1 MNYKFAF
8 SLALAAS
15 LPLFS
20 VPVNAAG
27 GKAHAHIGHVMTSW
41 GDTPD
46 NMGFLPTAMAEAEIT
61 LQHANLAA
69 KDPGNLD
76 AMKLHAGHV
85 LNTLDPSLQK
95 KGPGLGYGV
104 IAAAKATSAHIKFA
118 AKSTGASNGVRAH
131 AKHVS
136 QTADNTTRR
145 AEKLVALAQKIM
157 AAKTAAEAAP
167 MVKQLVS
174 ISTALSAGVDLDGD
188 GKVSWKGGEGGLMTA
203 NAHMGFMMKGE
214 KL

>member
-1 MNYKFAF
+1 MNYK
-8 SLALAAS
+8 LALSLTLAAA
-15 LPLFS
+15 LPLLS
-20 VPVNAAG
+20 ISANAAG
-27 GKAHAHIGHVMTSW
+27 GKAHAHLGHVMTSW

-46 NMGFLPTAMAEAEIT
+46 NMGFLPTAMAEATIT
-61 LQHANLAA
+61 LKHANLAA

-104 IAAAKATSAHIKFA
+104 IAAAKATTAHINFA
-118 AKSTGASNGVRAH
+118 AKSSNGVKSH

-136 QTADNTTRR
+136 QTADNTTMR
-145 AEKLVALAQKIM
+145 AQKLVSLAQKIM
-157 AAKTAAEAAP
+157 TAKTANEAAA
-167 MVKQLVS
+167 MMKELVS
-174 ISTALSAGVDLDGD
+174 VSAALSAGVDLDGD

-214 KL
+214 NL

>member
-1 MNYKFAF
+1 MNYKLAL
-8 SLALAAS
+8 SLALAAA

-20 VPVNAAG
+20 ASANAAG
-27 GKAHAHIGHVMTSW
+27 GKAHAHLGHVMTNW

-46 NMGFLPTAMAEAEIT
+46 NMGFLPTAMAEAKIT
-61 LQHANLAA
+61 LKHASLAA

-85 LNTLDPSLQK
+85 LNTLDPALQK

-104 IAAAKATSAHIKFA
+104 IPAAKATIAHINFA

-136 QTADNTTRR
+136 QTADNTTMR

-157 AAKTAAEAAP
+157 AAKTANEAAA
-167 MVKQLVS
+167 MMKELVS
-174 ISTALSAGVDLDGD
+174 ASTALSAGVDLDGD

-203 NAHMGFMMKGE
+203 NGHRGFMMKGE